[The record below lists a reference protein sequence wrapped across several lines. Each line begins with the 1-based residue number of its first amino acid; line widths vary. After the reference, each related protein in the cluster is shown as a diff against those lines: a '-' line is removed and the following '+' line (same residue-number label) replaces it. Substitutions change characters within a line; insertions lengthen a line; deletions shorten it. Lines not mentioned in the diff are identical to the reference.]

1 MRMTRVPAIHIM
13 ASLTIEMIR
22 SKVFIFHS
30 SPAPR
35 PRPGSLFLL
44 RQPPLFPLFGLRR
57 VAVHCSRL
65 ALMILT
71 ISAQAGDLA
80 ANRSQRGMADWRNFS
95 NSVPVQAGSLPLP
108 VWR

>member
-13 ASLTIEMIR
+13 ASLTIEMIAQG
-22 SKVFIFHS
+22 FHLPFFPG
-30 SPAPR
+30 SPA
-35 PRPGSLFLL
+35 RPGSLFLL
-44 RQPPLFPLFGLRR
+44 RQPPLFHFLASGR

-80 ANRSQRGMADWRNFS
+80 ANRSQRGMADWRKLLELVRFRRITS
-95 NSVPVQAGSLPLP
+95 LP